1 MNVTH
6 ENSDALNALLTVK
19 VEKNDYEQNV
29 EKALKD
35 IRKNAVIKGFR
46 PGKAPAGMINRMYGK
61 STLVEEINKLISES
75 LSGYITEQKLDI
87 LGEPIPSEKQ
97 QPIDFDE
104 QDDFEFLFDLA
115 FAPEF
120 EIKLSKRDKVPYY
133 NIMVSDE
140 MRQSYI
146 ENIVGRYGSYEDAEE
161 ADGES
166 LLKATLTELNADESP
181 KEDGISVEEGMVSVA
196 LVADEEEKKKCI
208 GTKVGDVMVID
219 VTKAF
224 PNETDRAALLK
235 VSKEDLD
242 EIGPLFQATV
252 AQVQKYLKAEVN
264 QELFDNI
271 YGEGV
276 VKSEEEFKE
285 RVDEDIKQNLKG
297 NSEQKLHIDL
307 REKLVKKFNLE
318 LPKEFLIRWL
328 TTINEGKFTREQV
341 EKDYP
346 NFEDDLRWQLIRDKI
361 AVEQEFKVEEQELM
375 HVAKGHLMHQM
386 MQYGMGQL
394 PDEFIDKYA
403 KELVEKPEE
412 RRKIAEQV
420 IEGKV
425 MEWIKETIKLD
436 EKEIDSEEF
445 RKMVNPEAK

>member
-61 STLVEEINKLISES
+61 STLVEEVNKLISEN

-196 LVADEEEKKKCI
+196 LVADEEEKEKCI

-285 RVDEDIKQNLKG
+285 KVDEDIKQNLKG

-412 RRKIAEQV
+412 RRKMAEQV

>member
-6 ENSDALNALLTVK
+6 ENSDALNAVLTVK

-35 IRKNAVIKGFR
+35 IRKKAVIKGFR
-46 PGKAPAGMINRMYGK
+46 PGKAPASMINKMYRT
-61 STLVEEINKLISES
+61 STVVEEVNKLVSES
-75 LSGYITEQKLDI
+75 ISGYITEQKFNI
-87 LGEPIPSEKQ
+87 LGEPLPSEKQ
-97 QPIDFDE
+97 DQIDWNE
-104 QDDFEFLFDLA
+104 QSDFEFLFDLA

-120 EIKLSKRDKVPYY
+120 EIKLSKRDKAPIYS
-133 NIMVSDE
+133 IMVSDE

-146 ENIVGRYGSYEDAEE
+146 ENIAGRHGSYEDTDK

-166 LLKATLTELNADESP
+166 LLRATLTELNADESP
-181 KEDGISVEEGMVSVA
+181 KQDGVSVEEGMVSVM
-196 LVADEEEKKKCI
+196 LVADEDEKNKFI
-208 GTKVGDVMVID
+208 GAKVGDVMVVD
-219 VTKAF
+219 VLKAF
-224 PNETDRAALLK
+224 PNEADRAALLK
-235 VSKEDLD
+235 VSKEELD
-242 EIGPLFQATV
+242 PINPLFQATIT
-252 AQVQKYLKAEVN
+252 QVQKYVKAEVN
-264 QELFDNI
+264 QELYDKI

-276 VKSEEEFKE
+276 VKTEEEFHQK
-285 RVDEDIKQNLKG
+285 VDEDIKQNLKG
-297 NSEQKLHIDL
+297 DSERKLYLDL
-307 REKLVKKFNLE
+307 REKLIKKFNLE

-328 TTINEGKFTREQV
+328 TAINEGKFTLEQV

-361 AVEQEFKVEEQELM
+361 AIEQEFKVEEEELVR
-375 HVAKGHLMHQM
+375 VAKGHLMHQM

-394 PDEFIDKYA
+394 PDEFLDKYA

-412 RRKIAEQV
+412 RRKMAEQV

-425 MEWIKETIKLD
+425 MDWVKETIKLD

-445 RKMVNPEAK
+445 RKMVNPEGK